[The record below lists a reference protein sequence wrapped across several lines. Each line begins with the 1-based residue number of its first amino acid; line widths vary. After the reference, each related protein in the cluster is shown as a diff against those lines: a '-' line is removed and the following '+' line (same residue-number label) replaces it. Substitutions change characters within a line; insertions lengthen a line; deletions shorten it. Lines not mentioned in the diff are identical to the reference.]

1 MAALMLVKV
10 LGDNDEDLGY
20 AFEDLGPEDEAR
32 LRKPGHPELAV
43 YCGTELCGHVDPQSG
58 KYIPNANWIEA
69 VEKRHGV

>member
-32 LRKPGHPELAV
+32 LRKPDHPLLPV
-43 YCGTELCGHVDPQSG
+43 YCGDELCGRVDKETG
-58 KYIPNANWIEA
+58 KYIPNRDWIDRVEA
-69 VEKRHGV
+69 RHGD